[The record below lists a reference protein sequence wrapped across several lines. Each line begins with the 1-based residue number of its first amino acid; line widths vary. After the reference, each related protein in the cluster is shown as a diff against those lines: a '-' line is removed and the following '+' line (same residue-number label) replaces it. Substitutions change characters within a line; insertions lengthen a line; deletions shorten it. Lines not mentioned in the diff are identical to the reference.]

1 MNFLP
6 PVVIC
11 GIFWAVLSVI
21 RQSAKTKSKLSGV
34 LALIN
39 NGSTKEMA
47 CFHWDCFCFQ
57 ILEKIIKISG
67 KP

>member
-6 PVVIC
+6 PVIIY

-34 LALIN
+34 LALIIMVQPKKWHVFI
-39 NGSTKEMA
+39 GIA
-47 CFHWDCFCFQ
+47 FVFRYWRR
-57 ILEKIIKISG
+57 
-67 KP
+67 